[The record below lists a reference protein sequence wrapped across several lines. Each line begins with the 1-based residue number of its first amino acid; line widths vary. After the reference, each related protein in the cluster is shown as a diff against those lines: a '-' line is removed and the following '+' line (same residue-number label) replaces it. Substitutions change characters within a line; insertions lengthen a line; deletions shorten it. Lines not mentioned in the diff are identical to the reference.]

1 MKILFAD
8 DDSVSRVI
16 LTARLKKM
24 GHDVIVAG
32 DGVEALVAFHTG
44 KPQLVITDWMMPNLD
59 GLELCRKIRSG
70 VEEKYVYIIMLTARE
85 GKKAYIEGIEAG
97 ADDFL
102 HKPVDM
108 DELAARLLVAARI
121 LSLHTAVRQLEGL
134 LPICSYC
141 KNIRDD
147 KNSWMPIE
155 GYISTR
161 TDATF
166 SHGACPSC
174 VEKYV
179 TPQLE
184 ELRRNKLQGSK

>member
-1 MKILFAD
+1 
-8 DDSVSRVI
+8 
-16 LTARLKKM
+16 
-24 GHDVIVAG
+24 
-32 DGVEALVAFHTG
+32 
-44 KPQLVITDWMMPNLD
+44 MMPNLD
-59 GLELCRKIRSG
+59 GLELCRRIRARM
-70 VEEKYVYIIMLTARE
+70 EEKYVYIIMLTARE

-121 LSLHTAVRQLEGL
+121 LSLHTEVRQLEGL

-147 KNSWMPIE
+147 NNSWMPIE
-155 GYISTR
+155 GYISRR
-161 TDATF
+161 TEATF

-174 VEKYV
+174 IKKYV

-184 ELRRNKLQGSK
+184 ELKRSMLESSK